1 MSGQTPPRVLCS
13 LTTLFILRNCRNYL
27 LWIGL
32 FYTAK
37 FSALVI
43 SVCFYFYL
51 VRVCLMLS
59 WPIPDTECSSS
70 KIDQAAQSS
79 LLILKQRS
87 WITLPLDAQIRLS
100 GIMMISVILFWNWG
114 KKAQTVSLLWEI
126 RIVFMW
132 RDAGNINLPIT
143 QLSFT
148 KWPSV

>member
-13 LTTLFILRNCRNYL
+13 LTMLFRLRNCRNYL
-27 LWIGL
+27 LWIHL

-37 FSALVI
+37 FCTLVGFLC
-43 SVCFYFYL
+43 VFYF
-51 VRVCLMLS
+51 VCLMLS
-59 WPIPDTECSSS
+59 WQIPDTECSSS

-87 WITLPLDAQIRLS
+87 RITLPLDAQIRLS
-100 GIMMISVILFWNWG
+100 WIMMISVILFWNWR
-114 KKAQTVSLLWEI
+114 KKASLLWEMH
-126 RIVFMW
+126 IVFMW

-148 KWPSV
+148 KWSSV